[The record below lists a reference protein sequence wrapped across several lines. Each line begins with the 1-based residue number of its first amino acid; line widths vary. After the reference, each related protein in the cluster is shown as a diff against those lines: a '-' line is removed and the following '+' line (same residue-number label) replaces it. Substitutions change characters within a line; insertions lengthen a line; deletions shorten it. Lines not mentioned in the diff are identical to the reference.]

1 MMGLNVSTDAGADV
15 VLDSPHVQAR
25 KKREAQM
32 LAYTKYAECVAN
44 FRGMECCI
52 LKLMRHPE
60 VTDEQILSVKQSYAD
75 AHKQLLGAYEKL
87 IASGRQVARPS
98 LTAYHDREG
107 EK

>member
-1 MMGLNVSTDAGADV
+1 MGTEEDADV

-44 FRGMECCI
+44 FRDMECGI

-60 VTDEQILSVKQSYAD
+60 ATDEQILSIKQSYAD
-75 AHKQLLGAYEKL
+75 VHKQLWDAYEK
-87 IASGRQVARPS
+87 ITASGRRVTRPS
-98 LTAYHDREG
+98 LTAYHDR
-107 EK
+107 